1 MLLLFFLVI
10 LLFKNDPQN
19 VLQKLL
25 SLNLQP
31 QQAAV
36 SPVEKIIVLFSI
48 TQAVVMFMKTT
59 DMNSDSCLCVC
70 VCDMGDMKKASF

>member
-70 VCDMGDMKKASF
+70 VCVTWVI